1 MNKELLLIRHSD
13 ANPAYRGQSDA
24 ERELTESGAVR
35 AMHLANY
42 LKSRNLTADALFSG
56 ISARG
61 RQTAELLGEKNL
73 KPQQEIIFSDDIY
86 ESSVR
91 IMFSLITNLDENL
104 QRVYIVGHNPILTYL
119 TEYLTGNIIEELEPC
134 GVLWLS
140 TSSELNKWSQISAA
154 TMILKEYMSPATF
167 AQV

>member
-1 MNKELLLIRHSD
+1 MKKELLLIRHSE
-13 ANPAYRGQSDA
+13 ANAAYRGQTDA
-24 ERELTESGAVR
+24 DRELTESGAVR
-35 AMHLANY
+35 AMQLANH
-42 LKSRNLTADALFSG
+42 LKSRNLAADALISST
-56 ISARG
+56 SARG

-119 TEYLTGNIIEELEPC
+119 AEYVTGSIIEELEPC
-134 GVLWLS
+134 GVLWL
-140 TSSELNKWSQISAA
+140 TTEQEKWSEIAA
-154 TMILKEYMSPATF
+154 GTMTLQEYMSPANF
-167 AQV
+167 AQF

>member
-13 ANPAYRGQSDA
+13 ANTAYRSQSDA

-35 AMHLANY
+35 AMHLANH

-61 RQTAELLGEKNL
+61 RQTAELLGEKIL

-119 TEYLTGNIIEELEPC
+119 AEYLTGNIIEELEPC

-140 TSSELNKWSQISAA
+140 TSDELNKWSQISAG
-154 TMILKEYMSPATF
+154 TMTLKEYMSPATF
-167 AQV
+167 AQI